1 MHSIKLSSVII
12 NKKVSNEIFKKIQKI
27 HQPFAA
33 LKFAN
38 RLYSQTSTNVPFT
51 SDTYKVKRNN
61 FSVINDDDINI
72 FKKIVGESNILL
84 DDHETASYNTDW
96 LYTVR
101 GKSSVVL
108 KPRSTEQVTLFVYTC
123 IDFSKFLKKVYLIF
137 FLKNWVLCR

>member
-1 MHSIKLSSVII
+1 MLSTKLSSVIK
-12 NKKVSNEIFKKIQKI
+12 NKKISNEIFNKIQKI
-27 HQPFAA
+27 HQPLVV

-61 FSVINDDDINI
+61 FAVINNDDINI
-72 FKKIVGESNILL
+72 FKEIVGESNILL

-108 KPRSTEQVTLFVYTC
+108 KPKSTDEVCLS
-123 IDFSKFLKKVYLIF
+123 ILA
-137 FLKNWVLCR
+137 